1 MADNEWLLNE
11 DGYLNIDSD
20 IKEIIY
26 HPPLNVIIICTSSGI
41 VRVLDVNSGVILQ
54 SSYLSGTPQN
64 LSHHLPL
71 KLTRH
76 SLNFQQSTTMR

>member
-54 SSYLSGTPQN
+54 SSYLSGRNTQN
-64 LSHHLPL
+64 C
-71 KLTRH
+71 TI
-76 SLNFQQSTTMR
+76 FQAIKFFIFLCSSQSQ